1 MGIRTFKPMTP
12 SQRGL
17 VRPDFA
23 EITKTSPEKT
33 LLRPLRKRA
42 GRNSRGVITVRH
54 RGGGHKRQ
62 YRIIDFKRRDKEG
75 IPGRVAGIEYDPNR
89 SARIA
94 LVVYADGARRYLLA
108 PVGVQVNDKLMSGPE
123 AEIRI
128 GNALPLKNI
137 PTGTQVHNIELQPG
151 RGGQMCRGAG
161 TGAQLLA
168 CDDRFAMLRL
178 PSGQIRRVPSTNMAT
193 IGQVGNQEH
202 KNQKKGKAGV
212 NRHLGRRP
220 HVRGSA
226 MNPNDHPHG
235 GGEGHAP
242 IGMKHPKTPW
252 GKPAL
257 GPKTRKRVHTDV
269 FIVRDR
275 RAK

>member
-1 MGIRTFKPMTP
+1 MPLKRIRPTSPG
-12 SQRGL
+12 RRDA
-17 VRPDFA
+17 VRPDFQ
-23 EITKTSPEKT
+23 ELTTRTPYKPLTKGKHHSG
-33 LLRPLRKRA
+33 
-42 GRNSRGVITVRH
+42 GRNVRGKMTVRH
-54 RGGGHKRQ
+54 RGGGVKQALREV
-62 YRIIDFKRRDKEG
+62 DFKRDKVG
-75 IPGRVAGIEYDPNR
+75 IPCRVETIEYDPNR
-89 SARIA
+89 SSRIA
-94 LVVYADGARRYLLA
+94 LVVYADGARRYMLA
-108 PVGVQVNDKLMSGPE
+108 PEGIKVDDKLMSGPD
-123 AEIRI
+123 AEIKV
-128 GNALPLKNI
+128 GNALPLANI
-137 PTGTQVHNIELQPG
+137 PTGMRLHNIELQPG
-151 RGGQMCRGAG
+151 KGGQMCRGAG

-168 CDDRFAMLRL
+168 RDDRFAMLRL
-178 PSGQIRRVPSTNMAT
+178 PSGQIRRVPSRCMAT
-193 IGQVGNQEH
+193 IGSVGNQDH

-220 HVRGSA
+220 TVRGSA

-257 GPKTRKRVHTDV
+257 GPKTRKRSHTDV

>member
-1 MGIRTFKPMTP
+1 MPLKRLRPTSPGR
-12 SQRGL
+12 RDA
-17 VRPDFA
+17 VRSDFA
-23 EITKTSPEKT
+23 ELTTHTPFKALTKGKNHSG
-33 LLRPLRKRA
+33 
-42 GRNSRGVITVRH
+42 GRNVRGKMTVRS
-54 RGGGHKRQ
+54 RGGGVKQSWRD
-62 YRIIDFKRRDKEG
+62 IDFKRDK
-75 IPGRVAGIEYDPNR
+75 AGVPCKVETIEYDPNR

-94 LVVYADGARRYLLA
+94 LVLYADGARRYLLA
-108 PVGVQVNDKLMSGPE
+108 PIGVKVDDKLMSGPE
-123 AEIRI
+123 AEIKV
-128 GNALPLKNI
+128 GNALPLSKI

-151 RGGQMCRGAG
+151 KGGQMCRGAG

-168 CDDRFAMLRL
+168 HDERFAMLRL
-178 PSGQIRRVPSTNMAT
+178 PSGQIRRVPSTCMAT

-257 GPKTRKRVHTDV
+257 GPKTRRRVHTDV

>member
-1 MGIRTFKPMTP
+1 MPLKRIRPTSPG
-12 SQRGL
+12 RRDA
-17 VRPDFA
+17 VRPDFQ
-23 EITKTSPEKT
+23 ELTTRTPYKPLTKGKHHSG
-33 LLRPLRKRA
+33 
-42 GRNSRGVITVRH
+42 GRNVRGKMTVRH
-54 RGGGHKRQ
+54 RGGGAKQALREV
-62 YRIIDFKRRDKEG
+62 DFKRDKVG
-75 IPGRVAGIEYDPNR
+75 VPCRVETIEYDPNR

-94 LVVYADGARRYLLA
+94 LVVYADGARRYMLA
-108 PVGVQVNDKLMSGPE
+108 PEGIKVDDKLMSGPD
-123 AEIRI
+123 AEIKV
-128 GNALPLKNI
+128 GNALPLVNI
-137 PTGTQVHNIELQPG
+137 PTGMRLHNIELQPG
-151 RGGQMCRGAG
+151 KGGQMCRGAG

-168 CDDRFAMLRL
+168 RDDRFAMLRL
-178 PSGQIRRVPSTNMAT
+178 PSGQIRRVPSRCMAT
-193 IGQVGNQEH
+193 IGSVGNQDH

-220 HVRGSA
+220 TVRGSA

-257 GPKTRKRVHTDV
+257 GPKTRKRSHTDV

>member
-1 MGIRTFKPMTP
+1 MPLKRLRPTSPGR
-12 SQRGL
+12 RDA
-17 VRPDFA
+17 VRPDFTELTTRTPFKA
-23 EITKTSPEKT
+23 LTKGKHHSG
-33 LLRPLRKRA
+33 
-42 GRNSRGVITVRH
+42 GRNVRGKMTVRS
-54 RGGGHKRQ
+54 RGGGAKQSWRDV
-62 YRIIDFKRRDKEG
+62 DFKRDKAG
-75 IPGRVAGIEYDPNR
+75 IPCRVETIEYDPNR

-94 LVVYADGARRYLLA
+94 LIVYADGARRYMLA
-108 PVGVQVNDKLMSGPE
+108 AVGVQVNDKLMSGPA
-123 AEIRI
+123 AEIKV
-128 GNALPLKNI
+128 GNALPLTNI

-151 RGGQMCRGAG
+151 KGGQMCRGAG
-161 TGAQLLA
+161 TGARLLA
-168 CDDRFAMLRL
+168 RDDRFAMLRL
-178 PSGQIRRVPSTNMAT
+178 PSGQIRRVPSRCMAT

-257 GPKTRKRVHTDV
+257 GPKTRRRVHTDV

>member
-1 MGIRTFKPMTP
+1 MPLKRIRPTSPG
-12 SQRGL
+12 RRDA
-17 VRPDFA
+17 VRPDFQ
-23 EITKTSPEKT
+23 ELTTRTPYKPLTKGKHHSG
-33 LLRPLRKRA
+33 
-42 GRNSRGVITVRH
+42 GRNVRGKMTVRH
-54 RGGGHKRQ
+54 RGGGAKQALREV
-62 YRIIDFKRRDKEG
+62 DFKRDKVG
-75 IPGRVAGIEYDPNR
+75 IPCRVETIEYDPNR
-89 SARIA
+89 SSRIA
-94 LVVYADGARRYLLA
+94 LVVYADGARRYMLA
-108 PVGVQVNDKLMSGPE
+108 PEGIKVDDKLMSGPD
-123 AEIRI
+123 AEIKV
-128 GNALPLKNI
+128 GNALPLANI
-137 PTGTQVHNIELQPG
+137 PTGMRLHNIELQPG
-151 RGGQMCRGAG
+151 KGGQMCRGAG

-168 CDDRFAMLRL
+168 RDDRFAMLRL
-178 PSGQIRRVPSTNMAT
+178 PSGQIRRVPSRCMAT
-193 IGQVGNQEH
+193 IGSVGNQDH

-220 HVRGSA
+220 TVRGSA

-257 GPKTRKRVHTDV
+257 GPKTRKRSHTDV

>member
-1 MGIRTFKPMTP
+1 
-12 SQRGL
+12 
-17 VRPDFA
+17 VRSDFA
-23 EITKTSPEKT
+23 ELTTRTPFKALTKGKNHSG
-33 LLRPLRKRA
+33 
-42 GRNSRGVITVRH
+42 GRNVRGKMTVRS
-54 RGGGHKRQ
+54 RGGGVKQSWRD
-62 YRIIDFKRRDKEG
+62 IDFKRDKAG
-75 IPGRVAGIEYDPNR
+75 IPCKVETIEYDPNR

-108 PVGVQVNDKLMSGPE
+108 PIGVKVDDKLMSGPE
-123 AEIRI
+123 AEIKV
-128 GNALPLKNI
+128 GNALPLSKI

-151 RGGQMCRGAG
+151 KGGQMCRGAG

-168 CDDRFAMLRL
+168 REERFAMLRL
-178 PSGQIRRVPSTNMAT
+178 PSGQIRRVPSTCMAT

-257 GPKTRKRVHTDV
+257 GPKTRRRVHTDV

>member
-1 MGIRTFKPMTP
+1 
-12 SQRGL
+12 
-17 VRPDFA
+17 
-23 EITKTSPEKT
+23 
-33 LLRPLRKRA
+33 
-42 GRNSRGVITVRH
+42 
-54 RGGGHKRQ
+54 
-62 YRIIDFKRRDKEG
+62 
-75 IPGRVAGIEYDPNR
+75 
-89 SARIA
+89 
-94 LVVYADGARRYLLA
+94 
-108 PVGVQVNDKLMSGPE
+108 
-123 AEIRI
+123 
-128 GNALPLKNI
+128 
-137 PTGTQVHNIELQPG
+137 
-151 RGGQMCRGAG
+151 MCRGAG